1 MRALQ
6 ILTAGFKCLFK
17 VEDMRGVIL
26 AVSQF
31 TLSACLCCAHMPF
44 CTQILPL
51 FSMILP
57 FFPQVL
63 LIRNIPPMLMSIGRQ
78 ISLLCYLWDKT
89 CQTVNYSHLSLK
101 IYLFKINLVMSK
113 RFNMIVC
120 YSHIILF
127 AQYVQC
133 CSVSTQ
139 QKHKLNLEYACFQD
153 KFSSAATEV
162 RLTLYS
168 ELQTEMFLYL
178 FQLALSMEQL

>member
-6 ILTAGFKCLFK
+6 IFTAGCKCLFK

-57 FFPQVL
+57 FSSQL
-63 LIRNIPPMLMSIGRQ
+63 LLNRNIPPMLMSVGRQ

-89 CQTVNYSHLSLK
+89 CQTVNYNHLSLK
-101 IYLFKINLVMSK
+101 ICLFKIHLVMSE
-113 RFNMIVC
+113 
-120 YSHIILF
+120 YSLLLSNCTFF
-127 AQYVQC
+127 APL
-133 CSVSTQ
+133 CSHCSM
-139 QKHKLNLEYACFQD
+139 L
-153 KFSSAATEV
+153 
-162 RLTLYS
+162 LYPHNRN
-168 ELQTEMFLYL
+168 TN
-178 FQLALSMEQL
+178 

>member
-6 ILTAGFKCLFK
+6 IFTAGCKCLFK

-101 IYLFKINLVMSK
+101 IYLFKIHLVMSE
-113 RFNMIVC
+113 RFN
-120 YSHIILF
+120 IIQSATFKLYF
-127 AQYVQC
+127 L
-133 CSVSTQ
+133 CSS
-139 QKHKLNLEYACFQD
+139 L
-153 KFSSAATEV
+153 
-162 RLTLYS
+162 
-168 ELQTEMFLYL
+168 
-178 FQLALSMEQL
+178 LALFNVVLYPRNRNTN